1 MARRVPD
8 ESKRCSEDELT
19 EEDQRIVSLA
29 SPMGYL
35 LRRPFE
41 NSLSSPPGEMLLNLY
56 PDSRHEKV
64 KACIAGHYR
73 NHRNHYCISVPH
85 QVALLNV
92 RQETRSQQ
100 RRGNQPA
107 RRSISPETSR
117 IAVC

>member
-41 NSLSSPPGEMLLNLY
+41 NSLSSPPEEMLLSLY
-56 PDSRHEKV
+56 PDS
-64 KACIAGHYR
+64 
-73 NHRNHYCISVPH
+73 
-85 QVALLNV
+85 
-92 RQETRSQQ
+92 
-100 RRGNQPA
+100 PA
-107 RRSISPETSR
+107 RRSPLGQQLSLFASLRRGAPAPSPPDFGRHSSSSERDSVPFPAWQYDPRSTSR
-117 IAVC
+117 IL